1 MYLSFFDKK
10 DLTNGIDWFIPC
22 VMNANETSPK
32 ANVRMN
38 RIKIVSRIFRT
49 LIGICAVFF
58 TLVAIFAVIE
68 SIAVSSGS
76 KVVPGESM
84 TVHITFSPHQAYSV
98 PFDMPLP
105 VQFLGSMHLCLLGFG
120 AIILIRLFKLYE
132 RGSFFAIGNVR
143 CIKILGLIVV
153 GDGLIQ
159 TALEFLPPNKSVE
172 ISNNLALGLL
182 ILLIA
187 WIMDEGRKI
196 QEEQELTV

>member
-1 MYLSFFDKK
+1 
-10 DLTNGIDWFIPC
+10 
-22 VMNANETSPK
+22 
-32 ANVRMN
+32 MN

>member
-1 MYLSFFDKK
+1 
-10 DLTNGIDWFIPC
+10 
-22 VMNANETSPK
+22 MNANVISLK

-38 RIKIVSRIFRT
+38 RIKIVSRIFRV

-58 TLVAIFAVIE
+58 TLMAVLAIIE
-68 SIAVSSGS
+68 SISVSSGS
-76 KVVPGESM
+76 KLDPDKSM
-84 TVHITFSPHQAYSV
+84 TVHITFSPHQRYQV
-98 PFDMPLP
+98 PSDIPLP
-105 VQFLGSMHLCLLGFG
+105 VQLLDSMHLGLLGFG

-132 RGSFFAIGNVR
+132 RGSFFAVGNVR

-159 TALEFLPPNKSVE
+159 TALEILPPNRSVE